1 MKENIRT
8 ILCGCFKKKIT
19 ITQSILVGFLIT
31 GSMAMAS
38 SNKEMDNL
46 EMRVTDNMMK
56 TLRNEN
62 IANQNKESI
71 LNHNII
77 LSNHEARLNEAEE
90 TLSENS
96 NQLDKVTNKA
106 NENSRNIVSQDKIL
120 AKHEKE
126 LSGYRDYI
134 GGLKKETEDI
144 IKANGRMDEV
154 EEKVSDVKMDIKSL
168 KGNKADAV
176 ETKAS
181 LDKLSS
187 EAAKEHSSR
196 LSNEKELSGR
206 VSKANE
212 KLEKHDV
219 ILNGMKDYINGLTER
234 TEAQETAIEANDS
247 KITKATETLDNHE
260 DRLRDVEMT
269 GEENQEA
276 VNKLLDDTASINK
289 KLIETTSKSLS
300 NEERI
305 EKTETKVS
313 DLDEKM
319 SDAKMDI
326 KSLKGNKADA
336 VETKA
341 SLDKLS
347 SEAAAEHKSRLSN
360 EKELAGR
367 ISKANATISNHE
379 ERLAN
384 TEIATKT
391 NEEKIS
397 SLDEKMS
404 DAKMDIKSLKGNKA
418 DAAETKASLDKL
430 NSEAAAEHKSRL
442 SNEKELAGRVS
453 KTEDKTKKLDAQV
466 AENKDNIEYQRQAIV
481 DVAVIATKNKET
493 LDKTLTKHT
502 DAIEDHE
509 NRLDSFAVINNNQ
522 DKKDKAH
529 DQMDAQHTKNIDDN
543 KKSIDKNTK
552 ILTNHETRL
561 VQQDARIADN
571 QRAIS
576 NLNSRMDNMDSKVN
590 KGMSLMAAMTAIDF
604 QSVDAGEVGIG
615 AGVGHYAN
623 CEGVAIGVAYAPTNS
638 FRVNARYSVSTADI
652 HTSAVGVGAT
662 YKFKVR

>member
-31 GSMAMAS
+31 GSMAMAENNIKPDS
-38 SNKEMDNL
+38 SKSFLETIADHEDRLKDVEMTGEENQDAVDRLIDSTAAMDKKLDTTSKISLSNK
-46 EMRVTDNMMK
+46 
-56 TLRNEN
+56 
-62 IANQNKESI
+62 
-71 LNHNII
+71 
-77 LSNHEARLNEAEE
+77 
-90 TLSENS
+90 
-96 NQLDKVTNKA
+96 
-106 NENSRNIVSQDKIL
+106 
-120 AKHEKE
+120 
-126 LSGYRDYI
+126 
-134 GGLKKETEDI
+134 
-144 IKANGRMDEV
+144 
-154 EEKVSDVKMDIKSL
+154 
-168 KGNKADAV
+168 
-176 ETKAS
+176 
-181 LDKLSS
+181 
-187 EAAKEHSSR
+187 
-196 LSNEKELSGR
+196 
-206 VSKANE
+206 E
-212 KLEKHDV
+212 KLEKHDG
-219 ILNGMKDYINGLTER
+219 ILNGMKNYVNGLTER
-234 TEAQETAIEANDS
+234 TEAQENAIEANES
-247 KITKATETLDNHE
+247 KITKANETIADHE
-260 DRLRDVEMT
+260 DRLKDIEMT
-269 GEENQEA
+269 GEENQDA
-276 VNKLLDDTASINK
+276 VDRLIDSTAAMDK
-289 KLIETTSKSLS
+289 KLDTTSKISLSNKEKLEKHDGILNGMKNYVNGLTERTEAQENAIEANESKITKANEAIADHEDRLKDIEMTGEENQDAVDRLMDNTAAMDKKLTETTSKSLS

-313 DLDEKM
+313 D
-319 SDAKMDI
+319 
-326 KSLKGNKADA
+326 
-336 VETKA
+336 
-341 SLDKLS
+341 
-347 SEAAAEHKSRLSN
+347 
-360 EKELAGR
+360 
-367 ISKANATISNHE
+367 
-379 ERLAN
+379 
-384 TEIATKT
+384 
-391 NEEKIS
+391 
-397 SLDEKMS
+397 LDEKMS

-466 AENKDNIEYQRQAIV
+466 SENKDNIEYQRQAIV

-522 DKKDKAH
+522 DEKDKTH

-552 ILTNHETRL
+552 TLTNHETRL